1 MYKIGEEITWDDSGF
16 STGLVPTF
24 AIIGF
29 NGTDK
34 IVYWDSI
41 KYADGDLVGADD
53 FRTALNK
60 AINEF
65 PHEGVYLNEA
75 VSDKFYDVGFGED
88 IDVSNVFGEY
98 DANPITVTLEGNT
111 DPVAVTATLVGST
124 LTLTAIGITETSATI
139 TLKGESSVNF
149 KTESF
154 EVYTNDP
161 GSFLGMDQGFESGS
175 FPPPFW
181 ELKYN
186 TLADGGLNGANLID
200 PPTSDTWFSNT
211 SSNPDFGA
219 DYIHSDD
226 NSAVIMYWAENFHWL
241 ISPEMELDYDDYFL
255 KFWLWFDSDPY
266 ASKFNVLV
274 DDGTKGWTSILG
286 YDGVT
291 PDNRYDSVVELSL
304 SAYFNQTIRIAFVFE
319 GTYGENMALDDIT
332 ITSPTDIDNISIP
345 VTTILDQ
352 NYPNPFNPSTMINF
366 TIVERS
372 NVNLSIYNINGQ
384 LINTLVDGE
393 KGAGNYSVNYEA
405 IGLSAGIYY
414 YTLTTGDDT
423 ISKKM
428 LLVK

>member
-1 MYKIGEEITWDDSGF
+1 MFVVIGYD
-16 STGLVPTF
+16 
-24 AIIGF
+24 
-29 NGTDK
+29 GTDK
-34 IVYWDSI
+34 IVYWNSTSYLD
-41 KYADGDLVGADD
+41 
-53 FRTALNK
+53 TALVNGESFRSSINK

-65 PHEGVYLNEA
+65 PHKGVYIENPISYKAYE
-75 VSDKFYDVGFGED
+75 VGYGED

-98 DANPITVTLEGNT
+98 EANPVTVTLEGNT
-111 DPVAVTATLVGST
+111 DPSAVTATLVGST

-161 GSFLGMDQGFESGS
+161 GSFLGMDQGFESS
-175 FPPPFW
+175 NFPPPFW

-200 PPTSDTWFSNT
+200 PPTSDTWFGNT
-211 SSNPDFGA
+211 SFNPDFGA

-241 ISPEMELDYDDYFL
+241 ISPDMELDFDDYFL

-266 ASKFNVLV
+266 ASKFHVLV
-274 DDGTKGWTSILG
+274 DDGTKGWTSILD

-319 GTYGENMALDDIT
+319 GTYGENIALDDIT
-332 ITSPTDIDNISIP
+332 ITSPTDIDNVSIP

-366 TIVERS
+366 SVEKRS
-372 NVNLSIYNINGQ
+372 SINLSIFNQNGQ
-384 LINTLVDGE
+384 LVNTIFDGE
-393 KGAGNYSVNYEA
+393 KEPGNYSITYEA
-405 IGLSAGIYY
+405 NGLSAGIYY

-428 LLVK
+428 IFIK